1 MNNETK
7 IIEALGVLRDEG
19 LKHFD
24 EGSEV
29 HTYEA
34 VGAALARVEDSV
46 FAVGRLAHEYWQEHN
61 AHDLAALLRWVFDHY
76 LTEGGPVYL
85 QEAQWVKHLVDAESI
100 HLFGAD
106 GTAKRYRVNV
116 IIQEI

>member
-1 MNNETK
+1 M
-7 IIEALGVLRDEG
+7 LRAEG

-24 EGSEV
+24 ESDGV
-29 HTYEA
+29 NKYEA
-34 VGAALARVEDSV
+34 IGAALAQVEDSV
-46 FAVGRLAHEYWQEHN
+46 FAVGRLAHEYWQAHN
-61 AHDLAALLRWVFDHY
+61 AHDLAALLRWAFHHY

-85 QEAQWVKHLVDAESI
+85 QEAQWVKRLVDTESI

-116 IIQEI
+116 TIQEV